1 MAKKEAMTKEEAM
14 ARFGIKES
22 DNISKE
28 GLENLIKCTKQ
39 QLAIWSLNAA
49 DKAELE
55 KDLEAYEVLM
65 EV

>member
-1 MAKKEAMTKEEAM
+1 MTKKEVMTKKEAM

-28 GLENLIKCTKQ
+28 GLEHLITCTKQ

-49 DKAELE
+49 DKVELE

>member
-1 MAKKEAMTKEEAM
+1 MTKKEAM

-28 GLENLIKCTKQ
+28 GLENLIRNTKQ
-39 QLAIWSLNAA
+39 QLTVWSLNAV
-49 DKAELE
+49 DRIELE